1 MNRMALTAALEANGL
16 WPVVMGFDEVD
27 LRDDWQGVPVV
38 YTSSEDP
45 GLHYKSYIEDV
56 VLGLDRRGAHLLPR
70 FDLLR
75 AHHNK
80 VYMEMLRKILLPD
93 DPLTQTATF
102 GTLEEYRRSTCCPE
116 PPVFVKG
123 AAGAG
128 SSTVR
133 FAVDERSAM
142 TAARRLTQTLG
153 SSWNLRSAAK
163 VLLRPGFVPNSAHR
177 GKFVVQRAVPDLPG
191 DFKVLRYGRRYYAVF
206 RRNRSNSPRAS
217 GGEQLDFEVSRWI
230 EPVELLLF
238 ARDIAQ
244 RIDSPFLS
252 MDIAQAADG
261 LRLLEFQAVC
271 FGAATLQRGTHHFVE
286 SGDTFTQTP
295 NTLSLE
301 EVFADAVKFALLRN
315 AGHVS
320 S

>member
-1 MNRMALTAALEANGL
+1 M
-16 WPVVMGFDEVD
+16 
-27 LRDDWQGVPVV
+27 
-38 YTSSEDP
+38 S
-45 GLHYKSYIEDV
+45 
-56 VLGLDRRGAHLLPR
+56 
-70 FDLLR
+70 
-75 AHHNK
+75 
-80 VYMEMLRKILLPD
+80 
-93 DPLTQTATF
+93 
-102 GTLEEYRRSTCCPE
+102 C
-116 PPVFVKG
+116 
-123 AAGAG
+123 
-128 SSTVR
+128 
-133 FAVDERSAM
+133 
-142 TAARRLTQTLG
+142 
-153 SSWNLRSAAK
+153 
-163 VLLRPGFVPNSAHR
+163 
-177 GKFVVQRAVPDLPG
+177 
-191 DFKVLRYGRRYYAVF
+191 
-206 RRNRSNSPRAS
+206 
-217 GGEQLDFEVSRWI
+217 WI

-238 ARDIAQ
+238 ARDIAR